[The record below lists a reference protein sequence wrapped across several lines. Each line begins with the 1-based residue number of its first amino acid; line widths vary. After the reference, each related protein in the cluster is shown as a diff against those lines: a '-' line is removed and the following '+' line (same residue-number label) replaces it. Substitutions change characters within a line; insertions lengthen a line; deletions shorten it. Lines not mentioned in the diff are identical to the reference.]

1 MRILLYTGK
10 GGVGKTSI
18 AAATACKI
26 AESGKRVL
34 IMSTDQAHSLGDSFD
49 RKLGNEPL
57 EVTEHLYA
65 MEIDAVVESEH
76 AWGNIKDYMKKL
88 LTSRSGESIEA
99 EELLVFP
106 GFEELFSLFKI
117 LEIYEAQNYDVLIV
131 DCAPTGE
138 TISLLKFPEMFGDLL
153 GKIMPMKRKAL
164 KVAGPLVEKT
174 MKIPMPK
181 DTLFDEVE
189 ILCHKIEQL
198 QELMSDKDV
207 LSLRIVTTPEKIVV
221 KEAKRNFAYLH
232 MYDYNVDAIIVNKVY
247 PKSSLEGYFN
257 QWIENQQ
264 NSLQDIRQSFFDIP
278 VFEMEFLKHELRTVE
293 RLNVAADMVYRDTD
307 PAAVLAVQ
315 SIFVLEKVQEK
326 YCLKI
331 ALPFVDKQ
339 ELELE
344 QKGEELAL
352 TIKNERRNL
361 ILPPK
366 LREYEVAGAK
376 YEDDVLKIEFEHR

>member
-57 EVTEHLYA
+57 EITEHLYA
-65 MEIDAVVESEH
+65 MEIDAVAESEH
-76 AWGNIKDYMKKL
+76 AWGNIKDYLKKL

-117 LEIYEAQNYDVLIV
+117 LDIYEAQNYDVLIV

-189 ILCHKIEQL
+189 ILCSKIEQL
-198 QELMSDKDV
+198 QDLMSDKDV

-264 NSLQDIRQSFFDIP
+264 NSLQNIRQSFFDIP

-293 RLNVAADMVYRDTD
+293 RLKVAADMVYRDTD

-376 YEDDVLKIEFEHR
+376 YEKDMLKIEFEHR